1 MPASMSVL
9 FFLEKTLTVTMKEGD
24 YLKHLEPAEQ
34 YYIQIV
40 GKASVDSL
48 YENDVWR
55 DQENVQK
62 SSVTRFSIPNLTVEV
77 RTLYS
82 KTCLK

>member
-1 MPASMSVL
+1 
-9 FFLEKTLTVTMKEGD
+9 MKEGD
-24 YLKHLEPAEQ
+24 YLKHLKPQEN

-62 SSVTRFSIPNLTVEV
+62 SSVTRFSLPTLKVEV
-77 RTLYS
+77 WTLYS